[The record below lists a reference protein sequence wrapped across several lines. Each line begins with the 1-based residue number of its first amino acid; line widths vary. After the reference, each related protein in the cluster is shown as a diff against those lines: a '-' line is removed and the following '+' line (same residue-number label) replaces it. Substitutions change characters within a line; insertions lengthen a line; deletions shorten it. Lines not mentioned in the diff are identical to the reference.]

1 MATMATTSAP
11 PARVRAYERSAWRR
25 NLRHDWPIHT
35 FMILGLV
42 ISAIPIIFMLM
53 ISVKSQGQYMQ
64 RPLGFT
70 FPIQWGNY
78 VIAFNVLKRSL
89 LNSAFLAAVNT
100 GGSLM
105 LAAISAYVFAR
116 FQFPGRG
123 FLFWAV
129 LVVLFIPGILT
140 FAPRF
145 VIVSRMGLLDS
156 YWVMILPL
164 IAGNQIFEIFV
175 LRSFFAGI
183 SGEIIEAARVD
194 GATVMQVFWR
204 IVLPMSRNIMATL
217 AVLRV
222 LDVWNEWLWPLV
234 TITSYEYRPMALQV
248 LWLADDIGPR
258 VGMQMAGYAL
268 ASIPMLI
275 MFAIF
280 NRQMVDGLTSGAIR
294 G

>member
-1 MATMATTSAP
+1 MATTLTT
-11 PARVRAYERSAWRR
+11 PARVRANERSAWLRD
-25 NLRHDWPIHT
+25 LRHDWPIH
-35 FMILGLV
+35 FFLLVGLL

-64 RPLGFT
+64 RPLGLT
-70 FPIQWGNY
+70 FPIQWENY
-78 VIAFNVLKRSL
+78 VIAFNVLRRSL
-89 LNSAFLAAVNT
+89 LNSVFLAAANT
-100 GGSLM
+100 AGSLL

-123 FLFWAV
+123 FLFWSV
-129 LVVLFIPGILT
+129 LAVLFIPGILT

-145 VIVSRMGLLDS
+145 VIVSRMGLLDT

-164 IAGNQIFEIFV
+164 IAANQIFEIFV
-175 LRSFFAGI
+175 LRSFFASI
-183 SGEIIEAARVD
+183 SGEVIEAARVD

-204 IVLPMSRNIMATL
+204 IVIPMSRNIMATL

-234 TITSYEYRPMALQV
+234 TVTSYEYRPMALQV
-248 LWLADDIGPR
+248 FWLADDIGPR
-258 VGMQMAGYAL
+258 VGLQMAGYAL

-275 MFAIF
+275 MFMVF